1 MLVIMHYT
9 EVIFS
14 TQVVEINTF
23 FERDDFIIMQESET
37 ATDYYRRCAL
47 QLFLNRLNTLQFAV
61 K

>member
-1 MLVIMHYT
+1 MHYT